1 MAQIFASERS
11 TAAARKASSHQKGT
25 PGRMPERTLATL
37 QAQADQS
44 RATTHLLQ
52 LQAHGNAIFQR
63 RENLGADP
71 QNMPIQRMEEEEL
84 MQGKATAEALQMMGG
99 EEEELMQGKA
109 KGETLQRQGGAE
121 QSLMQGVEALS
132 GTDMSGVNVHYDSP
146 APAKVQAHAYA
157 QGSDIHVARGQ
168 EKHLPHEAWH
178 VAQQRQG
185 RVQPT
190 TQVGGMP
197 VNDDASLEKEADT
210 MGAKASQFA
219 AQTKAG

>member
-11 TAAARKASSHQKGT
+11 TLPAKKASTLRKDT
-25 PGRMPERTLATL
+25 PGDTPETALSTL

-44 RATTHLLQ
+44 RATNRLMQ
-52 LQAHGNAIFQR
+52 LQAHGNAASQR
-63 RENLGADP
+63 REAAGADL
-71 QNMPIQRMEEEEL
+71 QRMPIQRIEEEEL
-84 MQGKATAEALQMMGG
+84 MQGKARDQTLQMMGG
-99 EEEELMQGKA
+99 EEEEMMQGKA
-109 KGETLQRQGGAE
+109 KGAALQRQGGAE
-121 QSLMQGVEALS
+121 QNLMQGVEALS
-132 GTDMSGVNVHYDSP
+132 GTDMSGVNVHYNSP
-146 APAKVQAHAYA
+146 APARVQAHAYA
-157 QGSDIHVARGQ
+157 QGSNIHVASGQ

-219 AQTKAG
+219 AQSKAS